1 MTFLGCIATVAV
13 IYDLNANT
21 VTVTISITQNCMIR
35 YATINYE
42 MFLFCF
48 VTVKEFLAQAK
59 EEFQKKWDH
68 PPPVSSFFFF
78 IVFFQEIKVNKTH
91 F

>member
-1 MTFLGCIATVAV
+1 MGCIAAVAV

-21 VTVTISITQNCMIR
+21 LTVTISITQNCMIG

-42 MFLFCF
+42 MFFCF

-68 PPPVSSFFFF
+68 PPPVSSFFF
-78 IVFFQEIKVNKTH
+78 IVFFQEIKVNKTN